1 MNTHKL
7 TKKATLLESNTIHSL
22 EATEMAKFSPV
33 IKVKASVKINDI
45 KKCDVTVR
53 NLKPEK
59 NITAVE
65 LNGKMHRVLSQ
76 KDIENGKFTRYTVER
91 DGYS

>member
-1 MNTHKL
+1 MNTHTL
-7 TKKATLLESNTIHSL
+7 TKKATLFESNTIHSL
-22 EATEMAKFSPV
+22 EATEMARFLPV

-45 KKCDVTVR
+45 EKCDVTVR

-65 LNGKMHRVLSQ
+65 FDGKIHKVLSQ
-76 KDIENGKFTRYTVER
+76 KDIEDGRFVKYTVEK
-91 DGYS
+91 DEHA